1 MIKLNTLDLTMGGGG
16 GGGGGVQI
24 KVRRTLVYQKAAV
37 GDQKIRLYIYPQ
49 PGPKLNIFVKQ
60 YSIICKSKEPRLT

>member
-1 MIKLNTLDLTMGGGG
+1 MIKLNTLDLTMGEGGS
-16 GGGGGVQI
+16 GGVQI
-24 KVRRTLVYQKAAV
+24 KVRRTLVYQKAAA

-60 YSIICKSKEPRLT
+60 YSKFLCKSTKPSLS